1 MMLRFVNA
9 HRLASVGLLAALALV
24 VVTMSTRLGTDAS
37 SSGSTRSEQPITIGS
52 TIPRSGEVSGSDS
65 SVTSRDAAASREVV
79 PDDPHRLDMPV
90 DPSGSRLDRSEAGAR
105 QSALGFVGTVQQ
117 RLLYLTDDAT
127 RDVLDDWAAESLD
140 PETLGANIEELSVLR
155 STLTAG
161 GGGIWWSV
169 SPIASKVEAYD
180 PDRARVSVWV
190 CQVVGSTVDPTR
202 GGESIAPTVDFRTAT
217 IDMVWTTG
225 SGWSIW
231 ATTATNG
238 PVPMMAA
245 TSTMTSP
252 MEFMEALGSFTLVKE
267 HS

>member
-1 MMLRFVNA
+1 MLRFVNA
-9 HRLASVGLLAALALV
+9 HRLVSVGLLAALVLV

-37 SSGSTRSEQPITIGS
+37 SHGSTRDDQPITIGS
-52 TIPRSGEVSGSDS
+52 ATPTSGGVSGSD
-65 SVTSRDAAASREVV
+65 TSATGRGTAATAEVV
-79 PDDPHRLDMPV
+79 AEDRRRLDMPV
-90 DPSGSRLDRSEAGAR
+90 DPSGSRLDRSEAAAR
-105 QSALGFVGTVQQ
+105 QSALDFVATVQQ
-117 RLLYLTDDAT
+117 RLLYLTDDAA
-127 RDVLDDWAAESLD
+127 RDVLDDWSAESFDPVALD
-140 PETLGANIEELSVLR
+140 ANIEELSALR

-190 CQVVGSTVDPTR
+190 CQIVGSAVDPTR

-217 IDMVWTTG
+217 IDLVWTTE

-252 MEFMEALGSFTLVKE
+252 MEFMEVLGSFTLVKE